1 MASTWGNSWGGES
14 GSWLTSW
21 SSTPTPPSPS
31 PAPAEPTPA
40 GSSRTRRRRYYV
52 EIDGQTFL
60 ADTQAEALEILETAR
75 LLAERAA
82 QSRADSLVEH
92 AAPKAIRAG
101 VVRKVAI
108 KAPTVSVSDELRD
121 AAIETQR
128 AIERAYRD
136 ASVAAE
142 LRLLLALQAAQEAE
156 QDEEDVLLLLH

>member
-1 MASTWGNSWGGES
+1 MLWLVNLGFAAGG
-14 GSWLTSW
+14 TV
-21 SSTPTPPSPS
+21 TPPTPS
-31 PAPAEPTPA
+31 PAPAGPTPA
-40 GSSRTRRRRYYV
+40 GRSRRKRRYYV
-52 EIDGQTFL
+52 EIDGQAFF
-60 ADTQAEALEILETAR
+60 ARSQAEALEILETAR

-108 KAPTVSVSDELRD
+108 KAPTVFVSDELRD

-128 AIERAYRD
+128 AIEQLYRD